1 MVITRMSSSRQ
12 NWQAEIMSYL
22 KNLSFQECHSC
33 WNARFKQH
41 IGLAGVGVMSQR
53 GGNKTS
59 RVEMPSQN
67 KIDFIKNLLYLGL
80 IFLFDYDLLSNKG
93 PTF

>member
-1 MVITRMSSSRQ
+1 MCKTIIFRIYPSKVSHDGGQVISLMVITRMSSSRQ

-53 GGNKTS
+53 G
-59 RVEMPSQN
+59 
-67 KIDFIKNLLYLGL
+67 
-80 IFLFDYDLLSNKG
+80 
-93 PTF
+93 